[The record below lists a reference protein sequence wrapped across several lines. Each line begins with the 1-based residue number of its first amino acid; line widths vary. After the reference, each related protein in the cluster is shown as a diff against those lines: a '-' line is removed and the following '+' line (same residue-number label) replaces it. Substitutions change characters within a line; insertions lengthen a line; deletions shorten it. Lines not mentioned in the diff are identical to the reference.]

1 MKKAFTL
8 SEILIVIS
16 VLIVAVCITAPLTSH
31 IKTKKYTVTIEEIKV
46 AFKKFVSNFVYKNS
60 IE

>member
-8 SEILIVIS
+8 SEILIIVS
-16 VLIVAVCITAPLTSH
+16 VLIVVASITIPLTSH
-31 IKTKKYTVTIEEIKV
+31 IKTKKYTITIEEVK
-46 AFKKFVSNFVYKNS
+46 ASFKRLISCFIYKSN